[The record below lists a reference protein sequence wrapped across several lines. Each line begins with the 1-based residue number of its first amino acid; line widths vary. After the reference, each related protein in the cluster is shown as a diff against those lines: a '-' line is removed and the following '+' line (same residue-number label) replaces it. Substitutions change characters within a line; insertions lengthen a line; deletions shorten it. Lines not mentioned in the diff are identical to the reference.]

1 METLLYISASI
12 ALLALAGLFVYLIK
26 FFSSTKGLLNTVTN
40 TVQGLIGEIG
50 AIRNSL
56 QGTIKNVEG
65 ITGKVEGTV
74 DRLNDSME
82 RVNSQLDQ
90 VEGIVESVKVM
101 TEDVS
106 RLTTDATDVVHGAK
120 NVVVGVIGMVDNV
133 QSSVQKPV
141 NELMTIFSALGNGIR
156 KFRMKLGGAESSNGH
171 TLELSPE
178 ERMKRLMLEEQYVNT
193 SISGADGS
201 ASGSSMNGR
210 SSGSTDGLSG
220 SRAGGQDGSSTTI
233 VTQTTI
239 VAEEVE

>member
-12 ALLALAGLFVYLIK
+12 ALLALAGLFIYLIR
-26 FFSSTKGLLNTVTN
+26 FISGTKSLLDTVTTSVN
-40 TVQGLIGEIG
+40 GIVGEIG

-56 QGTIKNVEG
+56 QGTIKNIEG

-74 DRLNDSME
+74 DRLNDSVE
-82 RVNSQLDQ
+82 RVNAQLDQ

-141 NELMTIFSALGNGIR
+141 NEVMTIVSAIGKGIR
-156 KFRMKLGGAESSNGH
+156 KFRMKLGGADSNGQISRS
-171 TLELSPE
+171 ELPDGMMGRD
-178 ERMKRLMLEEQYVNT
+178 ER
-193 SISGADGS
+193 SSFSGASSDGDSFS
-201 ASGSSMNGR
+201 AGSVHETTVVTHTTVLAEGV
-210 SSGSTDGLSG
+210 
-220 SRAGGQDGSSTTI
+220 GG
-233 VTQTTI
+233 
-239 VAEEVE
+239 